1 VPGEPWVRG
10 LHVAHGIAAA
20 VSHGRIVAGIRG
32 VEIARFRDERS
43 RKVCSAS
50 ARKDSLLPGH
60 VFEVTS
66 KESGIQL
73 YNPVRDVNER
83 NDALGSEHILLGKL
97 AGHCEFLN

>member
-1 VPGEPWVRG
+1 MPGEPWVRG

>member
-1 VPGEPWVRG
+1 
-10 LHVAHGIAAA
+10 
-20 VSHGRIVAGIRG
+20 

-66 KESGIQL
+66 KEAGIQL